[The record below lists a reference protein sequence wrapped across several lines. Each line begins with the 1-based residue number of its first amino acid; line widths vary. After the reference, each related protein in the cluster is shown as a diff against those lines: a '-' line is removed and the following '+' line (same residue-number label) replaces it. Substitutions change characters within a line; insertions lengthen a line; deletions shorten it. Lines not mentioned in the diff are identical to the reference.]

1 MVARIVSLP
10 LLRCSLCN
18 RRVIVWYELK
28 SSQFHFEMS
37 ESVTPTGIAAS
48 NSKLPS
54 REPYIRGVLPS
65 NFLYNGIRIFLD
77 QLSYRDL
84 LRYPPDFIFPCWI
97 IFFCFPCV
105 TFGVPEPSR
114 IVRKTAKT
122 EKKLNGCWWLHR
134 RFSESR
140 ELFYSWRFS
149 KDCFSRNVQHKIIFQ
164 NINFFFLHLER
175 GTEKRAQSQKR
186 VFWNKKTTLKL
197 K

>member
-1 MVARIVSLP
+1 M
-10 LLRCSLCN
+10 LRCSLCN

-37 ESVTPTGIAAS
+37 ESVTPTGIAVS
-48 NSKLPS
+48 NSELPS
-54 REPYIRGVLPS
+54 REPYIRGGVLPS

-149 KDCFSRNVQHKIIFQ
+149 KDCFLEMSSIKLSFRISI
-164 NINFFFLHLER
+164 FFFYI
-175 GTEKRAQSQKR
+175 
-186 VFWNKKTTLKL
+186 
-197 K
+197 